1 MTGAKAGHIKGAK
14 PIEGLDKKR
23 NRDVYRVTRIDCNFW
38 HGWED
43 VLRLCM
49 FLSI

>member
-23 NRDVYRVTRIDCNFW
+23 NRDVYR
-38 HGWED
+38 GLE
-43 VLRLCM
+43 
-49 FLSI
+49 SIATFAMGGGGLFFA